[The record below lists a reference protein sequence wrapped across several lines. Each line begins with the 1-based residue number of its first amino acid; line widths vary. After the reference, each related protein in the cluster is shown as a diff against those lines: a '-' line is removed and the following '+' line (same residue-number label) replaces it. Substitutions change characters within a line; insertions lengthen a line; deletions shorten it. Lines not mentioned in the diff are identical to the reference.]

1 MLLLLLSALQVYS
14 ELVYFVEVARHG
26 ARGPSDFMPWDQG
39 RWPYGE
45 SALTPEGMRQHYLI
59 GKLLRSRYIK
69 NLPFLS
75 SIYKQDELLL
85 VSSTKDRAYQSL
97 QSQILGLYPNQ
108 TTSNK
113 HATKYPPLDISESLF
128 FNISQFI
135 PAWAIVVNQVDPML
149 HSKDKCPDYEVYE
162 KKRKNSKGNEKI
174 IDKYIDEVRVVQE
187 RYNITEKDARK
198 LIFKI
203 AGSIRSNKFAG
214 YDWDPVFDDK
224 FVARAQELYMESK
237 IYTGYTPD
245 YVARFVGSDFWN
257 DFIRQIEEVR
267 NGEMKFKASIYS
279 AHDTTL
285 MSIFATLGMTLR
297 IQPPFAS
304 IILLELHK
312 ENGNLYIQMFY
323 NMESIELP
331 GCPNEKCPIEKFL
344 NYISRRVFEDT
355 DKACKGLLKL
365 KEESYTI
372 SIVDEEPPD
381 FIIINSAI
389 VIAEIVLFL
398 VISYKKIGS
407 ASQN

>member
-1 MLLLLLSALQVYS
+1 MIFLLLSALQVYS

-26 ARGPSDFMPWDQG
+26 ARGPSNFMPWDQG
-39 RWPYGE
+39 RWPSGE

-59 GKLLRSRYIK
+59 GQYLRFRYIT
-69 NLPFLS
+69 NNPFLS
-75 SIYKQDELLL
+75 NTYNQSELLL

-108 TTSNK
+108 TIPNRQFI
-113 HATKYPPLDISESLF
+113 KYPPLHVSENLS
-128 FNISQFI
+128 FNASQFI
-135 PAWAIVVNQVDPML
+135 PAWAIVVNQIDPML
-149 HSKDKCPDYEVYE
+149 HSKDKCPDYDVYE

-174 IDKYIDEVRVVQE
+174 IDKYAEEVKVVQE
-187 RYNITEKDARK
+187 RYNITEKEARK
-198 LIFKI
+198 MIFKI
-203 AGSIRSNKFAG
+203 IGSIRSNKFAG
-214 YDWDPVFDDK
+214 YDWDPVFDEK
-224 FVARAQELYMESK
+224 FVERSQELYMESK
-237 IYTGYTPD
+237 TFTGYSPD

-257 DFIRQIEEVR
+257 DFIRQVEEVR
-267 NGEMKFKASIYS
+267 NGQMKLKASIYS

-285 MSIFATLGMTLR
+285 MSIFATLGMTLH

-312 ENGNLYIQMFY
+312 ENGNFFIQMLY
-323 NMESIELP
+323 NMQNIELP

-372 SIVDEEPPD
+372 SIVDEVPPD
-381 FIIINSAI
+381 FIVINSAI
-389 VIAEIVLFL
+389 VIAEIVLLLL
-398 VISYKKIGS
+398 VSYKKFIS
-407 ASQN
+407 SSQN